1 MNFNNNGRIEGMG
14 DFNVYNF
21 NGVLPTDNFV
31 LSIITPEYYA
41 KYGIKFVDSA
51 INIGERVHL
60 HFINPYAGSPWVY
73 ELPTFDNDLVTI
85 TTSSHPNM
93 TKDVFCPYRFSI
105 VKEILS
111 RVSCGL
117 WMFDI
122 DGEFVKSGL
131 DYSSEGIGL
140 FVRNKDDYMKD
151 RTGWDRDWAGTYLAA
166 FYIFPNDENRKCI
179 QFFIDRVKKRQLKWC
194 LCQGTMY
201 RLYQECKDEF
211 NFFQVQDTI
220 INIFPGDRDDYL
232 FYHYGKGT
240 DYKGGKV
247 IDAT

>member
-1 MNFNNNGRIEGMG
+1 MNFNASGHIDRG
-14 DFNVYNF
+14 DYNVYNF
-21 NGVLPTDNFV
+21 EGELPTDNFILGIV
-31 LSIITPEYYA
+31 TPDYYD
-41 KYGIKFVDSA
+41 KYGNIFVNSA
-51 INIGERVHL
+51 IKLGENVHM
-60 HFINPYAGSPWVY
+60 HIINPTSDN
-73 ELPTFDNDLVTI
+73 LPEEVTV
-85 TTSSHPNM
+85 TTSTHPNM
-93 TKDVFCPYRFSI
+93 TKNVFCPYRFVI
-105 VKEILS
+105 IQEILS

-179 QFFIDRVKKRQLKWC
+179 QFFIDRVKERQLKWC

-211 NFFQVQDTI
+211 NFFQVQDTT
-220 INIFPGDRDDYL
+220 INIWPGDKDNYL

-240 DYKGGKV
+240 DYKGDKV
-247 IDAT
+247 IVEGRGINYDGSF